1 MVPIVSGRPARYCS
15 RNSLKLFFTHLFT
28 LMSLNSKLVPLLL
41 VILLTVAAVRA
52 ENPDATNVVSSL
64 QETLLEV
71 MQEAEALGV
80 SGRYARLSAPLRQAF
95 DFEKMVQFA
104 SGSSWRSAT
113 DEQRDKLVDAFT
125 RLSVSNYAAQFNG
138 YSGERFEIVGQRD
151 GPRGSMLV
159 DTQIVGSADSPIA
172 ITYVLTETDE
182 RWRIVDIVLDD
193 KISEMAVR
201 RSEYNPI
208 LRQGGPD
215 ELAAALKAKAD
226 KLLSE

>member
-1 MVPIVSGRPARYCS
+1 MSIASKIVS
-15 RNSLKLFFTHLFT
+15 
-28 LMSLNSKLVPLLL
+28 LVL
-41 VILLTVAAVRA
+41 VLLLTVAAVRA
-52 ENPDATNVVSSL
+52 ENLDATNVVRSL

-71 MQEAEALGV
+71 MKDADALGV
-80 SGRYARLSAPLRQAF
+80 SGRYATLSAPLREAF
-95 DFEKMVQFA
+95 DFERMVQLA

-138 YSGERFEIVGQRD
+138 YSGESFEILGQRD

-159 DTQIVGSADSPIA
+159 DTQIVRSADSPIA
-172 ITYVLTETDE
+172 ITYVLSETDDQ
-182 RWRIVDIVLDD
+182 WRIVDIVLDK

-208 LRQGGPD
+208 LRDGGPD
-215 ELAAALKAKAD
+215 KLAAALKAKAD

>member
-1 MVPIVSGRPARYCS
+1 MR
-15 RNSLKLFFTHLFT
+15 LFFNYLST
-28 LMSLNSKLVPLLL
+28 LMSIASKIVPLLL

-52 ENPDATNVVSSL
+52 ENPDATSVVRSL
-64 QETLLEV
+64 QETLIEV
-71 MQEAEALGV
+71 MKDADALGV
-80 SGRYARLSAPLRQAF
+80 SGRYAALSAPLREAF

-138 YSGERFEIVGQRD
+138 YSGESFEILGQRD
-151 GPRGSMLV
+151 GPRGSRLV
-159 DTQIVGSADSPIA
+159 DTQIVRSADSPIA
-172 ITYVLTETDE
+172 ITYVLSETDDQ
-182 RWRIVDIVLDD
+182 WRIVDVVLDK

-208 LRQGGPD
+208 LREGGPD
-215 ELAAALKAKAD
+215 NLAAALEAKAD
-226 KLLSE
+226 ALLAE